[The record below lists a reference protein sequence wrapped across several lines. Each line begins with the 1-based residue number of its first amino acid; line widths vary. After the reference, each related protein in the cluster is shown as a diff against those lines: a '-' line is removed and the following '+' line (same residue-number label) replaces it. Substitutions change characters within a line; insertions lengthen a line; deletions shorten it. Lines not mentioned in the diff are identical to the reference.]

1 MRATPVPG
9 RRFVLA
15 LALVS
20 TLLALVA
27 PAASLSHATSSGH
40 APPLGARSAA
50 LAAGD
55 LVIIRADGD
64 CLRLRAVPG
73 LTGNVLSCLPEGST
87 LTALGGTATLD
98 GFAWREVAAHTLR
111 GWVAERYIVAASA
124 TTGDGATCGAAA
136 STSIAAGIS
145 GSVPTGTGISLLV
158 WGGGT
163 AEGLRDAAVERGCSP
178 RSVWA
183 TSAGGGLVGYVF
195 GAPDTVNRTW
205 LELFP
210 GGRIPA
216 PRALLLR
223 CGTASAGSAAVS
235 AASARTPLPAASTSA
250 PLRVGAATAPRIS
263 AQAAIVVDE
272 ASGAVLFD
280 KDGHAPLA
288 PASLTKIATAI
299 VALEGA
305 ELGAAVTTTVDARD
319 MPGSSVMGLRAGDCF
334 SVRDLLH
341 GLLLPSG
348 NDAAL
353 ALGRYVAGSD
363 QAFVTRMHTMLDRLG
378 LSDTTFVDP
387 HGLGGDGHA
396 SSAHDIAMLARYA
409 MQLPDF
415 AEMVTTRSWTA
426 DGSRT
431 LTMRNVNSFLTRY
444 GGADGVKTGFTE
456 EAGRTLAA
464 SATREGRRLHVV
476 LLNAPERFTDAERL
490 LDWAFAN
497 FDWP

>member
-1 MRATPVPG
+1 
-9 RRFVLA
+9 
-15 LALVS
+15 
-20 TLLALVA
+20 
-27 PAASLSHATSSGH
+27 
-40 APPLGARSAA
+40 
-50 LAAGD
+50 
-55 LVIIRADGD
+55 
-64 CLRLRAVPG
+64 
-73 LTGNVLSCLPEGST
+73 
-87 LTALGGTATLD
+87 
-98 GFAWREVAAHTLR
+98 
-111 GWVAERYIVAASA
+111 
-124 TTGDGATCGAAA
+124 
-136 STSIAAGIS
+136 
-145 GSVPTGTGISLLV
+145 
-158 WGGGT
+158 
-163 AEGLRDAAVERGCSP
+163 
-178 RSVWA
+178 
-183 TSAGGGLVGYVF
+183 
-195 GAPDTVNRTW
+195 
-205 LELFP
+205 
-210 GGRIPA
+210 
-216 PRALLLR
+216 
-223 CGTASAGSAAVS
+223 
-235 AASARTPLPAASTSA
+235 
-250 PLRVGAATAPRIS
+250 
-263 AQAAIVVDE
+263 
-272 ASGAVLFD
+272 
-280 KDGHAPLA
+280 
-288 PASLTKIATAI
+288 
-299 VALEGA
+299 
-305 ELGAAVTTTVDARD
+305 